1 MPGPIQSGIS
11 SALSTAT
18 IVAAGAK
25 QIKQEEEK
33 AKLEATQAQKE
44 VAGEMKDEVLK
55 AMEGLDEDKA
65 KAQEKY
71 HVKSSAELAKDSF
84 ELSKAGEQ
92 ELADEF
98 LNASYDFNT
107 IAFKR
112 TADRLQALRNSPG
125 WKVREAFLNA
135 PSNRKELNNYL
146 MQLSQLDIDKI
157 KDSQKP
163 LDDFTTVYGGI
174 R

>member
-11 SALSTAT
+11 SALTTAT
-18 IVAAGAK
+18 IIAGGAK

-44 VAGEMKDEVLK
+44 VAHEMAVKGQEAV
-55 AMEGLDEDKA
+55 EGLEKDIS

-71 HVKSSAELAKDSF
+71 NVKSSEELAKDSF

-98 LNASYDFNT
+98 LNAAYDFDT
-107 IAFKR
+107 IAYKN
-112 TADRLQALRNSPG
+112 TADRLQAMRNNPA
-125 WKVREAFLNA
+125 WKIREAFLNA
-135 PSNRKELNNYL
+135 PANRKELNDYL
-146 MQLSQLDIDKI
+146 MKLSQLDVDRMNK
-157 KDSQKP
+157 SQKQM
-163 LDDFTTVYGGI
+163 DEAITIFGGV